1 MQMVTG
7 RLPNFASKL
16 GANGVLL
23 GIALAAA
30 SVFSCATSSPA
41 ESGSATSTGA
51 RPSSPESASAERATP
66 ASADVLPSASAKAAR
81 EAAARRY
88 ADLVN
93 DLSEKDTYF
102 FSDNLI
108 SNETSYLQIADELE
122 KLSDPTSVYVGVGPE
137 QNFSYIALARPSTA
151 FIVDIRRANML
162 LHLLY
167 RASFEE
173 AQSRSHF
180 AALLLGRAHDTAHT
194 NAADATIDQ
203 VLESASKGEA
213 TPETFKAAN
222 AALMKRIKGYGVKLS
237 AEDEKGIEKMHKTF
251 FDEQLGIRFELHEK
265 NGRAYPTLRE
275 LLKTESPSGKTGG
288 FLAKEDSFRFLQE
301 MQRAGKIVPI
311 VGDFAGDH
319 ALAQLASYLKSESK
333 NVGVFYVSNV
343 EQYLLEPKIWK
354 KWVRNVKALPKTEK
368 ALFLRGYLDQGKKH
382 PKQLKGQRTATV
394 LSKIS
399 DFETRFG
406 DKPTATFY
414 ALSTEDLVA
423 PK

>member
-1 MQMVTG
+1 MQKG
-7 RLPNFASKL
+7 RFS
-16 GANGVLL
+16 NGVLL

-30 SVFSCATSSPA
+30 GVFSCATSSPA
-41 ESGSATSTGA
+41 ESGSATSTGV
-51 RPSSPESASAERATP
+51 RPSPAEATTAESATP

-93 DLSEKDTYF
+93 DLSEPDTYF

-173 AQSRSHF
+173 AQSRAHF
-180 AALLLGRAHDTAHT
+180 AALLLGRAHDTART

-203 VLESASKGEA
+203 VLEAASKGEA

-222 AALMKRIKGYGVKLS
+222 GALMKRVKGYGVKLS

-265 NGRAYPTLRE
+265 NGRTYPTLRE
-275 LLKTESPSGKTGG
+275 LLKTQSPSGKTGG

-333 NVGVFYVSNV
+333 TVGVFYVSNV

-394 LSKIS
+394 LSKIA
-399 DFETRFG
+399 DFEARFG

>member
-1 MQMVTG
+1 MTG
-7 RLPNFASKL
+7 RR
-16 GANGVLL
+16 GAGAKGVWL
-23 GIALAAA
+23 GIALAA
-30 SVFSCATSSPA
+30 SGLFSCATSSPA
-41 ESGSATSTGA
+41 ESGSATSTGVI
-51 RPSSPESASAERATP
+51 PTVNESSEHATP
-66 ASADVLPSASAKAAR
+66 ASAEVAPSASAKAAR
-81 EAAARRY
+81 EAEARRY

-93 DLSEKDTYF
+93 DLSEPDTYF

-108 SNETSYLQIADELE
+108 SNETSYLQIGDELE
-122 KLSDPTSVYVGVGPE
+122 KLSDPASVYVGVGPE
-137 QNFSYIALARPSTA
+137 QNFTYIALTRPSTA
-151 FIVDIRRANML
+151 FVVDIRRANML

-167 RASFEE
+167 RAAFEE

-194 NAADATIDQ
+194 NDPNADIDQ
-203 VLESASKGEA
+203 VLEAANKGEA
-213 TPETFKAAN
+213 TPDTFRAAN
-222 AALMKRIKGYGVKLS
+222 AILMKRVKSYGVKLS
-237 AEDEKGIEKMHKTF
+237 ADDEKSIEKMHKAF
-251 FDEQLGIRFELHEK
+251 FDAQLGIRFELHEK
-265 NGRAYPTLRE
+265 NGRLYPTLRE
-275 LLKTESPSGKTGG
+275 LLRTQSPSGNTAG

-333 NVGVFYVSNV
+333 KVGVFYVSNV

-382 PKQLKGQRTATV
+382 PKQLAGQRTATV

-423 PK
+423 PR

>member
-1 MQMVTG
+1 MQMAAG
-7 RLPNFASKL
+7 WLRR
-16 GANGVLL
+16 GVLVGVGLSAL
-23 GIALAAA
+23 GL
-30 SVFSCATSSPA
+30 FSCATSSPGA
-41 ESGSATSTGA
+41 DSGSATSTASQSSALFASDDRGA
-51 RPSSPESASAERATP
+51 PSPNGEA
-66 ASADVLPSASAKAAR
+66 LPSASAKLAQEAR
-81 EAAARRY
+81 AHRY

-93 DLSEKDTYF
+93 DLSEPDTYF

-108 SNETSYLQIADELE
+108 SNETSYLQIGDELA
-122 KLSDPTSVYVGVGPE
+122 KLSDPSSVYVGVGPE

-151 FIVDIRRANML
+151 FVVDIRRANML

-173 AQSRSHF
+173 ATSRAHF

-194 NAADATIDQ
+194 NAPDATIDQ
-203 VLESASKGEA
+203 VLESATKGEA
-213 TPETFKAAN
+213 TTASFKAAN
-222 AALMKRIKGYGVKLS
+222 SALMKRIEGYGVKLA
-237 AEDEKGIEKMHKTF
+237 AEDTKAIEKMHKTF

-275 LLKTESPSGKTGG
+275 LLKTASPSGNTAG
-288 FLAKEDSFRFLQE
+288 FLAKEDSFRFLQD
-301 MQRAGKIVPI
+301 MQKNGNIVPI

-319 ALAQLASYLKSESK
+319 ALAQLASYLNGESK
-333 NVGVFYVSNV
+333 KVGVFYVSNV
-343 EQYLLEPKIWK
+343 EQYLLEPKVWK

-423 PK
+423 P